1 MKRPSYLSRY
11 SPVVPLVRARAYLF
25 RAVVALAAVALL
37 AGAVIGARAA
47 VSATGTHGPVAQALA
62 PVAVDGSLTSDPGI
76 VPENVAAPV
85 SAPPPPQNALLPGSP
100 AAGDPSTSQVPAP
113 GTSPATAPGTSSVI
127 VPGTS
132 PGSTPVPRG
141 SAVPAGL
148 SPYSAWAASLAK
160 VIDVPARA
168 LQAYGNAQNVVA
180 REQPGCHLSWT
191 TLAGIAHIES
201 NHGRYAGRTLQSDGR
216 SSTPII
222 GIPLD
227 GGPSVQAIS
236 DTDGGALDG
245 DKLWDRAVG
254 PFQFIPSTWAK
265 WKADANGDRVADP
278 QNIDDAAVAAGHY
291 LCAGGS
297 NLSDGASWWRAI
309 LSYNN
314 SNEYV
319 QNVFNGADSYARAAL
334 R

>member
-1 MKRPSYLSRY
+1 MKRPSYLNRH

-47 VSATGTHGPVAQALA
+47 LSATGTHGPVAQALA

-113 GTSPATAPGTSSVI
+113 GTSPATAPGRSSVI

-160 VIDVPARA
+160 VIEVPARA

-245 DKLWDRAVG
+245 DKVWDRAVG

-291 LCAGGS
+291 LCAGGR

>member
-1 MKRPSYLSRY
+1 MKRPSYLNRH

-25 RAVVALAAVALL
+25 RAAVALAAVALL

-47 VSATGTHGPVAQALA
+47 LSATGTHGPVAQALA

-113 GTSPATAPGTSSVI
+113 GTSPATAPGRSSVI

-245 DKLWDRAVG
+245 DKVWDRAVG

-291 LCAGGS
+291 LCAGGR

>member
-1 MKRPSYLSRY
+1 MKRPSYLNRH

-47 VSATGTHGPVAQALA
+47 LSATGTHGPVAQALA

-113 GTSPATAPGTSSVI
+113 GTSPATAPGRSSVI

-245 DKLWDRAVG
+245 DKVWDRAVG

-291 LCAGGS
+291 LCAGGR